1 MLKNPNF
8 PGLRPQNPLRELTVR
23 AYIAPPDLV
32 AAGGEGTRGPLR
44 NNPTP
49 VLGLSIRPHFY
60 ESLGLTIHSLTAA
73 RNRLWVVAP
82 SMLTGHQQEPMRQQQ

>member
-1 MLKNPNF
+1 MGAVPKRNIIWQTVLTWFLRSQNGKMLKNPNF

-44 NNPTP
+44 NNPT
-49 VLGLSIRPHFY
+49 LD
-60 ESLGLTIHSLTAA
+60 
-73 RNRLWVVAP
+73 
-82 SMLTGHQQEPMRQQQ
+82 

>member
-44 NNPTP
+44 NNPT
-49 VLGLSIRPHFY
+49 LD
-60 ESLGLTIHSLTAA
+60 
-73 RNRLWVVAP
+73 
-82 SMLTGHQQEPMRQQQ
+82 